1 MKNQSNNLNLLTRYH
16 DGQTTEAE
24 NQQVAQLL
32 ASDPDCRRQLE
43 AMRQLTETL
52 QAGYA
57 QPRISDALAN
67 RLADIPHAAQQH
79 IITRLAGGWA
89 LAASILLLVCS
100 MALYQYQQSTNIDP
114 TSWQLDRMALGQNTT
129 QYGVELTDNH
139 KELQLAALLIADSST
154 SEGTQ

>member
-1 MKNQSNNLNLLTRYH
+1 
-16 DGQTTEAE
+16 
-24 NQQVAQLL
+24 
-32 ASDPDCRRQLE
+32 
-43 AMRQLTETL
+43 
-52 QAGYA
+52 
-57 QPRISDALAN
+57 
-67 RLADIPHAAQQH
+67 
-79 IITRLAGGWA
+79 
-89 LAASILLLVCS
+89 